1 MRLAS
6 SAWNEVDTTSIRNCW
21 RKAGI
26 LPTTSSPLSPVNP
39 SLPISS
45 LIHAS
50 ETHTNP
56 TLQAEA
62 LVGSAL
68 DDLEATGAL
77 QRSNRMNLAEILNP
91 AVEMHDIFEATD
103 EDIFEAVMGAKA
115 ARELNVGGSDEV
127 SDGND
132 DSSTPAAAPGPTRKD
147 ALQASLLLREYVKDF
162 DDPFARKL
170 ELMLGSFGQRTR
182 ALDTQGMVDSKI
194 THFFRPN

>member
-1 MRLAS
+1 
-6 SAWNEVDTTSIRNCW
+6 
-21 RKAGI
+21 
-26 LPTTSSPLSPVNP
+26 
-39 SLPISS
+39 
-45 LIHAS
+45 
-50 ETHTNP
+50 
-56 TLQAEA
+56 
-62 LVGSAL
+62 
-68 DDLEATGAL
+68 
-77 QRSNRMNLAEILNP
+77 MNLAEILNP

-127 SDGND
+127 SNGND

-182 ALDTQGMVDSKI
+182 ALDTQGMVNSKI
-194 THFFRPN
+194 THFFLPN